1 MRAEEKLYLI
11 NEILECYYDY
21 TEIEIGYKEG
31 IIDAINTII
40 NFDKEEDDGMN
51 RKYEF
56 TGERRKSDDPETEE
70 EKKEEGCF

>member
-56 TGERRKSDDPETEE
+56 TGERRKSDDTETGEE
-70 EKKEEGCF
+70 EKEEGCF